1 MSEAEAL
8 ALEPYDETKFRRAWQ
23 MPCGCGGI
31 AELERSPEAR
41 VCDKCDQDID
51 ADIPHVHCKD
61 CGWDCC
67 RVCEAHTVLTL
78 VPLLESSSSSS
89 SSSSVEFTN
98 FSRKL
103 SKTWKK
109 QRKKS
114 GVNCKLVAPKVGK
127 KKKKKKKTTR
137 GDDDNCG
144 KTVEMPASF
153 WKITDGTFFKG
164 VIQHTAT
171 WDFNGATMTGYDVL
185 WHTGESELVP
195 FEDIKQYL

>member
-1 MSEAEAL
+1 MTEEEAL
-8 ALEPYDETKFRRAWQ
+8 ALEPFDESNWRRVWQ
-23 MPCGCGGI
+23 MTCKGCGSA
-31 AELERSPEAR
+31 AELERSSEAR
-41 VCDKCDQDID
+41 VCDLCDQDIEV
-51 ADIPHVHCKD
+51 DIPHVHCTD

-67 RVCEAHTVLTL
+67 RVCEHGSVLKL
-78 VPLLESSSSSS
+78 VPVVSSSFSSSSS
-89 SSSSVEFTN
+89 
-98 FSRKL
+98 
-103 SKTWKK
+103 
-109 QRKKS
+109 
-114 GVNCKLVAPKVGK
+114 GK

-137 GDDDNCG
+137 GDDENCG